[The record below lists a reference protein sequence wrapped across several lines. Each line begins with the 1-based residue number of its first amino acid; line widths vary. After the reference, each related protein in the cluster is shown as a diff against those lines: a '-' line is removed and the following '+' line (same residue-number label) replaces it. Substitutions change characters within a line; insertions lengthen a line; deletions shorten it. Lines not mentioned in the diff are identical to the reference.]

1 MLNMQ
6 PSSSDTDP
14 APYWT
19 PQPQGPSPARRR
31 RLHEPQGP
39 LGLEEPAA
47 STSNVSN
54 SMVILVADCALQLQ
68 LDGIELL
75 LEPDATSV
83 LEVELPENTIILVP
97 EGLQA
102 SHHLGQPGF
111 FSANPQGDAVLEMPV
126 DHLLVLQPGSSCQFI
141 LESSYQEES
150 YDEDEDSGSL
160 SRWMDP
166 PAGQAKYSLGYWK
179 AQPTLLGGASEL
191 EARGA
196 EPSVTFHDLTFRS
209 NTGDLI
215 DVLVYPPNRAVHM
228 LNMQP
233 SSSDTDPAPYWTPQ
247 PQGPSPAKRCRL
259 HEPQGPLGLEEPATP
274 TSYVSTSTVIL
285 VADCAVQLQLDFVE
299 LLLEPDAT

>member
-14 APYWT
+14 APSWT
-19 PQPQGPSPARRR
+19 PQPQGPSPAKRR

-39 LGLEEPAA
+39 LGLEEPPE
-47 STSNVSN
+47 STSDVST
-54 SMVILVADCALQLQ
+54 SMVILVADCAVQLQ
-68 LDGIELL
+68 LDFVKLL

-102 SHHLGQPGF
+102 SHHLGQPGI
-111 FSANPQGDAVLEMPV
+111 FSASPQGGAVLEMPV
-126 DHLLVLQPGSSCQFI
+126 GHLLVLQPGSSCQFI

-160 SRWMDP
+160 SPWMDP
-166 PAGQAKYSLGYWK
+166 PSGQYSLGYWK
-179 AQPTLLGGASEL
+179 VIPTLLGGASEL

-215 DVLVYPPNRAVHM
+215 DVL
-228 LNMQP
+228 
-233 SSSDTDPAPYWTPQ
+233 
-247 PQGPSPAKRCRL
+247 G
-259 HEPQGPLGLEEPATP
+259 
-274 TSYVSTSTVIL
+274 VSGVT
-285 VADCAVQLQLDFVE
+285 
-299 LLLEPDAT
+299 